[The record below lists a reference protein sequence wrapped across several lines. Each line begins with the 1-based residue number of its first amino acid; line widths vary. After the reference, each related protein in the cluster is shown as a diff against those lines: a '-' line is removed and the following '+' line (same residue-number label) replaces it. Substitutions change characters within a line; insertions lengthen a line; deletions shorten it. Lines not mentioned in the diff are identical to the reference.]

1 MTTTSDYVSFPV
13 PIENIYPSSDNPRYE
28 AGDVTLLRASIK
40 QQGLLQD
47 LIVRPAPEPEYPPN
61 SYIIV
66 DGFRRWTAAK
76 YDLKEVRCR
85 LHEPDGND
93 SVAKHTIVVA
103 LTTTLHGQDLT
114 PMEKAWAFGRLYN
127 EEHMTMKQIAKR
139 IGCSETHVSNHLALL
154 ELDDKSQKRVQ
165 DKKVS
170 HVQALQAV
178 QKTRANKR
186 KKLGHKP
193 IDPGWE
199 PDHFALSHFLAKKA
213 INLCNAREHN
223 ARRRL
228 GGACGACW
236 ETVIRNDE
244 ARVQRTT
251 YHDAGFDLPFVS
263 PEQALLGQGRSENNG
278 RG

>member
-1 MTTTSDYVSFPV
+1 MATTSDYVSFFVPV
-13 PIENIYPSSDNPRYE
+13 ENIYPSPDNPRYE

-47 LIVRPAPEPEYPPN
+47 LIVRPALEPEYPPHC
-61 SYIIV
+61 YIIV

-76 YDLKEVRCR
+76 YDLKEIRCR
-85 LHEPDGND
+85 LHEPDSDG
-93 SVAKHTIVVA
+93 SVARQTIIVA

-127 EEHMTMKQIAKR
+127 EEGMTQKQIAQR

-154 ELDDKSQKRVQ
+154 ELDEKSQKRVQ

-178 QKTRANKR
+178 QKTRAKKR
-186 KKLGHKP
+186 KGLGHKP

-199 PDHFALSHFLAKKA
+199 PDHFTEKHFLARKA
-213 INLCNAREHN
+213 KALCDARDHSN
-223 ARRRL
+223 RRRR
-228 GGACGACW
+228 GGACDHCW
-236 ETVIRNDE
+236 ETAIRNDE
-244 ARVQRTT
+244 AKVQQTT

-263 PEQALLGQGRSENNG
+263 PEQGLLTQGRSDNG
-278 RG
+278 RA